1 MSVTRRD
8 APGGLC
14 LRPGRDRSNGARGA
28 GAARSCSEHCMS
40 DEAKLGLIVL
50 FVVFALMVI
59 GPVMA
64 G

>member
-1 MSVTRRD
+1 MSVTRCD

-14 LRPGRDRSNGARGA
+14 LPPGRTDQTAHEA
-28 GAARSCSEHCMS
+28 PDAARFYPEHCMS
-40 DEAKLGLIVL
+40 DEVKLGLILL

-59 GPVMA
+59 GPVVA

>member
-1 MSVTRRD
+1 
-8 APGGLC
+8 
-14 LRPGRDRSNGARGA
+14 
-28 GAARSCSEHCMS
+28 MS

>member
-1 MSVTRRD
+1 MFAARK
-8 APGGLC
+8 
-14 LRPGRDRSNGARGA
+14 DRSNGARGA

-40 DEAKLGLIVL
+40 DEAKLGLILL

-59 GPVMA
+59 GPVVA

>member
-1 MSVTRRD
+1 
-8 APGGLC
+8 
-14 LRPGRDRSNGARGA
+14 
-28 GAARSCSEHCMS
+28 MS
-40 DEAKLGLIVL
+40 DEAKLGLILL